1 MTRTTAPYGTW
12 RSPIATEDLLKG
24 ALGLAFPTLVDGSIY
39 WMEARPAEAGRT
51 VIVRR
56 DRSGVISDCL
66 PPPFSARSRVHEYGG
81 ICYAVAGDRLYFVN
95 FSDQRIYAVNYAVNL
110 ADNGNPDLTADD
122 VSPDVTPVAVTPADG
137 RRYADLVVDRARNRL
152 IVVAE
157 EDQDGSEPRNFIAA
171 VDLGAEPG
179 QAAAVELA
187 AGHDFFASP
196 RLSPDGRTLVWLS
209 WDHPAMPWDGTTLW
223 RARLDE
229 AGMPVAP
236 EALAGSATESIF
248 QPEFTHDGSLIA
260 ISDRSGWWNLE
271 RIAPGPRRPLRP
283 HAADFGLP
291 LWQFGMRT
299 FTECHDGRLACT
311 WQAPEGDQLGLLAL
325 HSGALEELHLPW
337 TQLSSIVSDDHDL
350 VFIGAGPDRFAELVR
365 FEVDGGRYE
374 IIRRS
379 SELNLTTADIAAP
392 EALHYPS
399 GPDGQG
405 DSAHAYFYQPTHRAF
420 DGPSDERPPLL
431 VMSHG
436 GPTASTAPVL
446 NLKVQFWT
454 SRGFAVLDVNYRGS
468 TGYGRAYRDKLKGAW
483 GIVDVEDCVA
493 GARFLVRRGAV
504 DPERLAIRGS
514 SAGGFTTLAALTF
527 HDLFS
532 AGASL
537 YGIGDL
543 EALAQDTHKFE
554 SRYLDSL
561 VGPYPEAMDV
571 YRARSPIHHVDQ
583 LACPVIFLQGLEDRI
598 VPPAQAEAMVAAL
611 EAKGLPVA
619 YVAFEGEQ
627 HGFRQAPNI
636 RRALEAEL
644 DFYGRVFGFTPADAI
659 DPVPIRNL

>member
-1 MTRTTAPYGTW
+1 MTSNTAPYGTW
-12 RSPIATEDLLKG
+12 RSPIATDDLLEG
-24 ALGLAFPTLVDGSIY
+24 ALGLAFPSIVDGSIY
-39 WMEARPAEAGRT
+39 WMEARPSEAGRT

-56 DRSGVISDCL
+56 DRSGAISDCL

-81 ICYAVAGDRLYFVN
+81 LCYTVGGGKLYFVN
-95 FSDQRIYAVNYAVNL
+95 FSDQRIYARDL
-110 ADNGNPDLTADD
+110 AGADA
-122 VSPDVTPVAVTPADG
+122 TPVAVTAADG
-137 RRYADLVVDRARNRL
+137 RRYADLSIDRDRNRL
-152 IVVAE
+152 LAVAE
-157 EDQDGSEPRNFIAA
+157 EDQKGSEPRNLIVA
-171 VDLGAEPG
+171 VSLGEAPG
-179 QAAAVELA
+179 EAVATELVS
-187 AGHDFFASP
+187 GSDFFATP
-196 RLSPDGRTLVWLS
+196 RLSPDGQNLVWLS

-223 RARLDE
+223 QADLD
-229 AGMPVAP
+229 ASGMPKNTT
-236 EALAGSATESIF
+236 ALAGSATESIF
-248 QPEFTHDGSLIA
+248 QPEFTHDGSLMA

-271 RIAPGPRRPLRP
+271 RITPGPRCALYP

-299 FTECHDGRLACT
+299 FAESHDGRLACT
-311 WQAPEGDQLGLLAL
+311 WQAPEGYRLGLLDPDSGSMEDL
-325 HSGALEELHLPW
+325 HVPW
-337 TQLSSIVSDDHDL
+337 TQLSNIVSDDHDL
-350 VFIGAGPDRFAELVR
+350 VFIGAAADRFAELVR
-365 FEVDGGRYE
+365 FEVESGRFD

-379 SELNLTTADIAAP
+379 SEIDLTTADIAVP
-392 EALHYPS
+392 EALHYSS
-399 GPDGQG
+399 GPDG
-405 DSAHAYFYQPTHRAF
+405 DTAHAYYYPPTHRSRDAAA
-420 DGPSDERPPLL
+420 DEKPPLL

-436 GPTASTAPVL
+436 GPTAATAPVL

-468 TGYGRAYRDKLKGAW
+468 TGYGRAYRDKLKGGW
-483 GIVDVEDCVA
+483 GVVDVEDCVA
-493 GARFLVRRGAV
+493 GAQFLVNRGDV
-504 DPERLAIRGS
+504 DPQRLAIRGS

-627 HGFRQAPNI
+627 HGFRQAANI

>member
-1 MTRTTAPYGTW
+1 MTPSTAPYGTW
-12 RSPIATEDLLKG
+12 RSPIATDDLLKG
-24 ALGLAFPTLVDGSIY
+24 ALGLAFPSIVDGNIF

-56 DRSGVISDCL
+56 DRCGVISDCL

-81 ICYAVAGDRLYFVN
+81 ICYAIGGGKLYFVN
-95 FSDQRIYAVNYAVNL
+95 FSDQRIYAVDLDVDL
-110 ADNGNPDLTADD
+110 NPSDAAPL
-122 VSPDVTPVAVTPADG
+122 AVTPADG
-137 RRYADLVVDRARNRL
+137 RRYADLVIDLNRNRL
-152 IVVAE
+152 LAVAE
-157 EDQDGSEPRNFIAA
+157 EEQPGGEPRNFIIA
-171 VDLGAEPG
+171 VSLSDAPGEAGAI
-179 QAAAVELA
+179 ELVS
-187 AGHDFFASP
+187 GHDFFAAP
-196 RLSPDGRTLVWLS
+196 RLSPDGQTLVWLS

-223 RARLDE
+223 RADLDGS
-229 AGMPVAP
+229 GMPSAP
-236 EALAGSATESIF
+236 TAIAGSGKESIF
-248 QPEFTHDGSLIA
+248 QPEFTRDGSLIA

-271 RIAPGPRRPLRP
+271 RIAPGPRRRLLAQ
-283 HAADFGLP
+283 AADFGLP

-299 FTECHDGRLACT
+299 YTESHDGRLACT
-311 WQAPEGDQLGLLAL
+311 WQAPEGDRLGLLDPD
-325 HSGALEELHLPW
+325 SGAMEERHVPW
-337 TQLSSIVSDDHDL
+337 TQLSSIVSDDHHL

-365 FEVDGGRYE
+365 FEVDSGRFD

-379 SELNLTTADIAAP
+379 SEIDLTTADIAVP

-399 GPDGQG
+399 SDG
-405 DSAHAYFYQPTHRAF
+405 DTAHAYYYPPNHRAC
-420 DGPSDERPPLL
+420 DAAPDEKPPLL

-436 GPTASTAPVL
+436 GPTAATAPVL
-446 NLKVQFWT
+446 SLKVQFWT

-468 TGYGRAYRDKLKGAW
+468 TGYGRAYRDKLKGGW

-493 GARFLVRRGAV
+493 GARFLVERGDV

-543 EALAQDTHKFE
+543 EALARDTHKFE

-561 VGPYPEAMDV
+561 VGPYPEAMAV
-571 YRARSPIHHVDQ
+571 YRARSPIHHVEQ

-627 HGFRQAPNI
+627 HGFRKAANI

-659 DPVPIRNL
+659 EPVPIRNL

>member
-24 ALGLAFPTLVDGSIY
+24 ALGLAFPSIVNGSIY
-39 WMEARPAEAGRT
+39 WMEARPSEAGRT

-56 DRSGVISDCL
+56 DRSGAISDCL

-81 ICYAVAGDRLYFVN
+81 ICYAVAGETLYFVN
-95 FSDQRIYAVNYAVNL
+95 FSDQRIY
-110 ADNGNPDLTADD
+110 GQDLTR
-122 VSPDVTPVAVTPADG
+122 PDATPVAVTEAGG
-137 RRYADLVVDRARNRL
+137 RRYADLLVDGDRNRL
-152 IVVAE
+152 LAVAE
-157 EDQDGSEPRNFIAA
+157 EDQDGSEARNFIIAVSLGEEAGAA
-171 VDLGAEPG
+171 EVI
-179 QAAAVELA
+179 ELA
-187 AGHDFFASP
+187 AGNDFFAAP
-196 RLSPDGRTLVWLS
+196 RLSPDGQTLVWLS
-209 WDHPAMPWDGTTLW
+209 WDHPAMPWDGSTLW
-223 RARLDE
+223 RARLDA
-229 AGMPVAP
+229 AGMPKAP
-236 EALAGSATESIF
+236 AALAGSATESIF
-248 QPEFTHDGSLIA
+248 QPEFTEDGSLIA
-260 ISDRSGWWNLE
+260 VSDRSGWWNLE
-271 RIAPGPRRPLRP
+271 RIAPGPRRALLP

-299 FTECHDGRLACT
+299 YTECHDGRLACT
-311 WQAPEGDQLGLLAL
+311 WQAPEGDQLGLLDL
-325 HSGALEELHLPW
+325 ESGAIEELHVPW

-350 VFIGAGPDRFAELVR
+350 VFIGAAPDRFAELVR
-365 FEVDGGRYE
+365 FEVDSGRYE
-374 IIRRS
+374 VIRRS
-379 SELNLTTADIAAP
+379 SEINLTTADIAFP

-399 GPDGQG
+399 GANGPDRTA
-405 DSAHAYFYQPTHRAF
+405 DTAHAYYYPPTHRAF
-420 DGPSDERPPLL
+420 DGPAEDKPPLL

-436 GPTASTAPVL
+436 GPTAATAPVL

-468 TGYGRAYRDKLKGAW
+468 TGYGRAYRDRLKGGW
-483 GIVDVEDCVA
+483 GVVDVEDCVA
-493 GARFLVRRGAV
+493 GARFLVDRGDV

-527 HDLFS
+527 HDLFR

-543 EALAQDTHKFE
+543 EALARDTHKFE

-561 VGPYPEAMDV
+561 VGPYPEAMDI

-619 YVAFEGEQ
+619 YVTFEGEQ
-627 HGFRQAPNI
+627 HGFRQAANI

>member
-1 MTRTTAPYGTW
+1 MTRTTVPYGTW
-12 RSPIATEDLLKG
+12 RSPIATDDLLKG
-24 ALGLAFPTLVDGSIY
+24 ALGLAFPSIVDGSIY
-39 WMEARPAEAGRT
+39 WMEARPSEAGRT

-56 DRSGVISDCL
+56 DRSGAIRDCL
-66 PPPFSARSRVHEYGG
+66 PSPFSARSRVHEYGG
-81 ICYAVAGDRLYFVN
+81 ICYAVAGGTLYFVN
-95 FSDQRIYAVNYAVNL
+95 YSDQRIYAVDLSLDPAQPEATPQAV
-110 ADNGNPDLTADD
+110 TAD
-122 VSPDVTPVAVTPADG
+122 DG
-137 RRYADLVVDRARNRL
+137 RRYADLIVDGPRQRL
-152 IVVAE
+152 LAVAE
-157 EDQDGSEPRNFIAA
+157 EDRSNEEPRNFLVA
-171 VDLGAEPG
+171 VSLTEPPG
-179 QAAAVELA
+179 TAVATELA
-187 AGHDFFASP
+187 GGHDFFATP
-196 RLSPDGRTLVWLS
+196 RLSPDGATLVWLS

-223 RARLDE
+223 RARLDA
-229 AGMPVAP
+229 AGMPGAP
-236 EALAGSATESIF
+236 HALAGSATESIF
-248 QPEFTHDGSLIA
+248 QPEFTHDGNLLG

-271 RIAPGPRRPLRP
+271 RMLPRPRSTLLPKS
-283 HAADFGLP
+283 ADFGLP

-299 FTECHDGRLACT
+299 FTECHDGRLACI
-311 WQAPEGDQLGLLAL
+311 WQAPEGDQLGLLDLESEAL
-325 HSGALEELHLPW
+325 QELHVPW
-337 TQLSSIVSDDHDL
+337 TQISSIVSDDHDL
-350 VFIGAGPDRFAELVR
+350 VFIGAGADRFAELVR
-365 FEVDGGRYE
+365 YDVDSGRHE

-379 SELNLTTADIAAP
+379 SELNLTTADIAVP

-399 GPDGQG
+399 GDGAT
-405 DSAHAYFYQPTHRAF
+405 AHAYYYPPAHRAF
-420 DGPSDERPPLL
+420 EGPEDEKPPLL

-436 GPTASTAPVL
+436 GPTAATAPVL

-468 TGYGRAYRDKLKGAW
+468 TGYGRAYRDMLKGGW
-483 GIVDVEDCVA
+483 GIVDVEDCIA
-493 GARFLVRRGAV
+493 GARFLVDRGEV
-504 DPERLAIRGS
+504 DPDRLAIRGS

-527 HDLFS
+527 HDLFR

-571 YRARSPIHHVDQ
+571 YRARSPIHHVDR

-627 HGFRQAPNI
+627 HGFRQAANI

-659 DPVPIRNL
+659 EPVPIRNL

>member
-1 MTRTTAPYGTW
+1 MTGNTAPYGTW
-12 RSPIATEDLLKG
+12 RSPIATDDLLKG
-24 ALGLAFPTLVDGSIY
+24 ALGLAFPSIVDGSIY
-39 WMEARPAEAGRT
+39 WMEARPSEAGRT

-56 DRSGVISDCL
+56 DRSGAISDCL

-81 ICYAVAGDRLYFVN
+81 ICYTIGGGKLYFVN
-95 FSDQRIYAVNYAVNL
+95 FSDQRIYAQDL
-110 ADNGNPDLTADD
+110 AETDG
-122 VSPDVTPVAVTPADG
+122 TPVVVTAADG
-137 RRYADLVVDRARNRL
+137 RRYADLSFDRDRKRL
-152 IVVAE
+152 LAVAE
-157 EDQDGSEPRNFIAA
+157 EDREGAEPRNFIVAVSLEEAPGAA
-171 VDLGAEPG
+171 VAT
-179 QAAAVELA
+179 ELVG
-187 AGHDFFASP
+187 GHDFFASP
-196 RLSPDGRTLVWLS
+196 RLCPDGQQMLWLS

-223 RARLDE
+223 RADLD
-229 AGMPVAP
+229 AGGTPKNIR
-236 EALAGSATESIF
+236 ALAGSATESIF
-248 QPEFTHDGSLIA
+248 QPEFSSEGGVIA

-271 RIAPGPRRPLRP
+271 QIAPAPRRPLYP
-283 HAADFGLP
+283 QAADFGLP

-299 FTECHDGRLACT
+299 FAACHDGRLACT
-311 WQAPEGDQLGLLAL
+311 WQAPEGDRLGLLDPD
-325 HSGALEELHLPW
+325 SGSMEELHVPW
-337 TQLSSIVSDDHDL
+337 TQLSNIVSDDHEL
-350 VFIGAGPDRFAELVR
+350 VFIGAAPDRFAELLRYELDSGR
-365 FEVDGGRYE
+365 FEV
-374 IIRRS
+374 IRRS
-379 SELNLTTADIAAP
+379 SEIDLTTADIAVP

-399 GPDGQG
+399 GPDADGET
-405 DSAHAYFYQPTHRAF
+405 AHAYYYSPTHRSCEAAA
-420 DGPSDERPPLL
+420 DEKPPLL

-436 GPTASTAPVL
+436 GPTAATAPVL

-468 TGYGRAYRDKLKGAW
+468 TGYGRAYRDKLKGGW
-483 GIVDVEDCVA
+483 GVVDVEDCVA
-493 GARFLVRRGAV
+493 GAKFLVDRGDV

-527 HDLFS
+527 HDLFK

-561 VGPYPEAMDV
+561 VGPYPEAQDV

-627 HGFRQAPNI
+627 HGFRQAANI

-644 DFYGRVFGFTPADAI
+644 DFYGRVFGFTPADPI
-659 DPVPIRNL
+659 EPVPIRNL